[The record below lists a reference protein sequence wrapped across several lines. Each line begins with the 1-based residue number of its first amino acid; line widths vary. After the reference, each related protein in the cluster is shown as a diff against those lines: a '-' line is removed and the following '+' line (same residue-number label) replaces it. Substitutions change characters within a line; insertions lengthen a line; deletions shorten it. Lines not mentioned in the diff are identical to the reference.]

1 MNRVLSAILPYF
13 EFALQFAPLFFRALP
28 RPRLGATLGSLAV
41 TINVKPLGTLTAFP
55 VGFICGAGG
64 GVPNIHGGDERSWG
78 HGETSLFTRR
88 YHMTA
93 CKMHTNF
100 GMCFYVIENKVV
112 KVVEAVGVEPTSEN
126 VTGQEPTY
134 LVQFT
139 RRELP
144 RQIRVLR
151 LERTRNANR

>member
-1 MNRVLSAILPYF
+1 MNKSKQSGEANLTTPSRAAQVQAMLSIGG
-13 EFALQFAPLFFRALP
+13 R
-28 RPRLGATLGSLAV
+28 LAV
-41 TINVKPLGTLTAFP
+41 
-55 VGFICGAGG
+55 GAKQQKKL
-64 GVPNIHGGDERSWG
+64 VE
-78 HGETSLFTRR
+78 EKL
-88 YHMTA
+88 
-93 CKMHTNF
+93 
-100 GMCFYVIENKVV
+100 
-112 KVVEAVGVEPTSEN
+112 VEAVGVEPTSEN